1 MKTSWVVMMSPSMPT
16 ISVMAVM
23 RRVPSLS
30 RVCWMIRS
38 TALATCSR
46 MARTGRSMPAI
57 RTMVSR
63 RASASRGVLA
73 WSVEIDPSWPVFIA

>member
-1 MKTSWVVMMSPSMPT
+1 MMSPSMPT
-16 ISVMAVM
+16 TSVMAVM

-38 TALATCSR
+38 MALATCSR

-57 RTMVSR
+57 STIVSSR
-63 RASASRGVLA
+63 ESASRGVLA
-73 WSVEIDPSWPVFIA
+73 WTVEIEPS